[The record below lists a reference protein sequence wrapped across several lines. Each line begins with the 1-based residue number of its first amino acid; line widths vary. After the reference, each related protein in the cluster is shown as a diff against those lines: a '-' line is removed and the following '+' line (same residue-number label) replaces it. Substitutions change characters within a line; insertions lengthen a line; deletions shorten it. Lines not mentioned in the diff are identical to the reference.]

1 MDQNYSSKLYSKRKA
16 NDYLSRFCVRIS
28 SRSLA
33 KQSAGTSGDHG
44 RSFLKLSR
52 LLLGLIEGITDNSQ
66 LRYLPGLRP
75 LNLAV

>member
-33 KQSAGTSGDHG
+33 KQSAGHPVTMAAVSSGYQG
-44 RSFLKLSR
+44 CSL
-52 LLLGLIEGITDNSQ
+52 
-66 LRYLPGLRP
+66 
-75 LNLAV
+75 V